1 MQRQTRFTAALT
13 ALALAPAL
21 LLSPACSSGGEGTRE
36 PAGAK
41 RVAIITPSHD
51 NPFFKAEADAAAE
64 RARALGYEVLVNVH
78 DDDAN
83 KQDQMIDVAI
93 ARRVAAIILDN
104 AGADAS
110 VAAIRKAKA
119 AGIPSILIDRE
130 INVSGIAAAQ
140 IVSNNYQGAG
150 LAAEEFVRLM
160 GEKGSYIELVGRESD
175 TNAAVRSRGFHDV
188 LDKYPGLQMAAR
200 QSANW
205 DQREAFQKMETLIQ
219 GNRAIAGVIAGND
232 TMALGAMAA
241 LKAAGLGKVIVIGFD
256 GSPDAI
262 QSIKAGEIKATVLQ
276 PAAHIARLAVEQAHE
291 LITKGSTGQPEKQSI
306 DCELITP
313 ANADSFGIFARK

>member
-1 MQRQTRFTAALT
+1 MHRHTRFVTVLAALG
-13 ALALAPAL
+13 LVGSQLF
-21 LLSPACSSGGEGTRE
+21 SSACSSGSEGERE
-36 PAGAK
+36 AGPK
-41 RVAIITPSHD
+41 RIAVITPSHD
-51 NPFFKAEADAAAE
+51 NPFFKAEADAAAD

-83 KQDQMIDVAI
+83 KQDQLIDVAV
-93 ARRVAAIILDN
+93 ARKVAAIILDN

-130 INVSGIAAAQ
+130 INVTGIAAAQ
-140 IVSNNYQGAG
+140 IVSNNYQGAS
-150 LAAEEFVRLM
+150 LAAEEFVRLL

-188 LDKYPGLQMAAR
+188 LDKYPDLQMVAR

-219 GNRAIAGVIAGND
+219 GNRGIAGVIAGND

-241 LKAAGLGKVIVIGFD
+241 LKAAGLGKVVVVGFD

-276 PAAHIARLAVEQAHE
+276 PAALIARLAVEQAHE

-313 ANADSFGIFARK
+313 GNADSFGIFARK

>member
-1 MQRQTRFTAALT
+1 MQRQTRFIAALT
-13 ALALAPAL
+13 ALALAL
-21 LLSPACSSGGEGTRE
+21 LLSPACSSGGDGTRE

-140 IVSNNYQGAG
+140 IVSNNYQGATPPC
-150 LAAEEFVRLM
+150 AAGDSMMSSTSIPACRWPPGRAPTGTSVR
-160 GEKGSYIELVGRESD
+160 
-175 TNAAVRSRGFHDV
+175 RSRRWRPSSRGT
-188 LDKYPGLQMAAR
+188 AR
-200 QSANW
+200 S
-205 DQREAFQKMETLIQ
+205 
-219 GNRAIAGVIAGND
+219 
-232 TMALGAMAA
+232 
-241 LKAAGLGKVIVIGFD
+241 
-256 GSPDAI
+256 
-262 QSIKAGEIKATVLQ
+262 
-276 PAAHIARLAVEQAHE
+276 LA
-291 LITKGSTGQPEKQSI
+291 
-306 DCELITP
+306 
-313 ANADSFGIFARK
+313 